1 MLDELNRREA
11 VVRDG
16 INLEAAPV
24 SFEDAFARLE
34 ETVNRLEG
42 SGLTVDEMVARF
54 EEGMTLAR
62 LCYERLNAAQARLTV
77 LVRETETFEATEL
90 E

>member
-1 MLDELNRREA
+1 MLGGSNP
-11 VVRDG
+11 
-16 INLEAAPV
+16 EAAPM

-54 EEGMTLAR
+54 EEGMSLAR

-77 LVRETETFEATEL
+77 LVREAETFEVAEL